1 MNQCNVGYYPFC
13 ARDNLMD
20 DFAKKLG
27 KNIKMMRVFK
37 DKSQAE
43 LAFVSELDQSYLSR
57 VENGTVNVTVIKLCK
72 IVAALECTF
81 LDLLPEVQGMRI

>member
-1 MNQCNVGYYPFC
+1 
-13 ARDNLMD
+13 MD

-43 LAFVSELDQSYLSR
+43 LSFDSGLNQSYLSR
-57 VENGTVNVTVIKLCK
+57 VEKGTVNVTVIKLCSIAK
-72 IVAALECTF
+72 ALGCS
-81 LDLLPEVQGMRI
+81 LVDLVPEVDGTSIP

>member
-1 MNQCNVGYYPFC
+1 
-13 ARDNLMD
+13 MD

-43 LAFVSELDQSYLSR
+43 LSFDSGLNQSYLSR
-57 VENGTVNVTVIKLCK
+57 VEKGTVNITAIKLCA
-72 IVAALECTF
+72 VAKALDCDLTE
-81 LDLLPEVQGMRI
+81 LLPEIDKTSAL

>member
-1 MNQCNVGYYPFC
+1 
-13 ARDNLMD
+13 MD

-43 LAFVSELDQSYLSR
+43 LSFDSGLNQSYLSR
-57 VENGTVNVTVIKLCK
+57 VEKGTVNVTVIKLCAIAK
-72 IVAALECTF
+72 ALECK
-81 LDLLPEVQGMRI
+81 LIELVPEVDDISAL

>member
-1 MNQCNVGYYPFC
+1 MN
-13 ARDNLMD
+13 

-43 LAFVSELDQSYLSR
+43 LSFDSDLNQSYLSR
-57 VENGTVNVTVIKLCK
+57 VEKGTVNVTVIKLCR
-72 IVAALECTF
+72 IANALECN
-81 LDLLPEVQGMRI
+81 LVELVPELSD

>member
-1 MNQCNVGYYPFC
+1 
-13 ARDNLMD
+13 MD

-43 LAFVSELDQSYLSR
+43 LSFDSGLNQSYLSR
-57 VENGTVNVTVIKLCK
+57 VEKGSVNVTVIKLCCIAK
-72 IVAALECTF
+72 ALGCNLVE
-81 LDLLPEVQGMRI
+81 LVPEVDGTSIP

>member
-1 MNQCNVGYYPFC
+1 
-13 ARDNLMD
+13 MD

-43 LAFVSELDQSYLSR
+43 LSFISSLDQSYLSR
-57 VENGTVNVTVIKLCK
+57 VENGTVNVTAIKLCQ
-72 IVAALECTF
+72 IANALECDVIT
-81 LDLLPEVQGMRI
+81 LLP

>member
-1 MNQCNVGYYPFC
+1 
-13 ARDNLMD
+13 MD

-43 LAFVSELDQSYLSR
+43 LSFDSGLDQSYLSR
-57 VENGTVNVTVIKLCK
+57 VEKGAVNVTVIKLCCIAK
-72 IVAALECTF
+72 ALGCNLAELVPDVDDIKT
-81 LDLLPEVQGMRI
+81 L